1 MQNVQKGTVSGVYLM
16 EGTEENLKSDTLA
29 KLRKAILP
37 EGLEQLNEA
46 VMENPAAADIMAAAE
61 TMPFMSDKRLV
72 IVRELACLTGRSE
85 V

>member
-1 MQNVQKGTVSGVYLM
+1 MQKGTVSGAYMM
-16 EGTEENLKSDTLA
+16 EGTEENLKSDALSR
-29 KLRKAILP
+29 LRKAILP

-46 VMENPAAADIMAAAE
+46 VMENPTAADIMAAAE

-72 IVRELACLTGRSE
+72 IVRELACLTGRTE